1 MAGLN
6 AVPSGER
13 VHIGFFGLRNVG
25 KSSLVN
31 AVTGQDLAVVS
42 DVRGTTTDPVQKA
55 MELLPI
61 GPVVVIDTPG
71 IDDVGG
77 LGEMRVERARRVLRK
92 CDIAVLVT
100 EAGRDLLPAEEE
112 LVSLFRS
119 RGIPFV
125 VAQNKCDIASACRPE
140 QGGESRPLGHPG
152 QSGEAHPPCHPE
164 RRREA
169 PESKDSPVAPTESK
183 DSPAAAS
190 LPVSALAGTNIHGL
204 KELIGCMAKDAE
216 PEKHLVADLLA
227 PGDTV
232 VLVVPI
238 DASAP
243 KGRIILPQ
251 QMVLR
256 DALDA
261 HASAVVCQPEEL
273 AGALAAL
280 ARPPRVVITDS
291 QAFAQ
296 VASIVPEDVPLTS
309 FSILMARYKGELAP
323 FARGAQ
329 AIGGLGDGDRVLVSE
344 GCTHHRQCED
354 IGTVKMPAWIRAH
367 CGANPEFEFT
377 SGGEFPDDLS
387 PYALVVHCGGCML
400 NTREMRHRMQ
410 AAQAAGVPIVNY
422 GIAIAHMHG
431 VLERSLQPFAGVV

>member
-1 MAGLN
+1 MADLN
-6 AVPSGER
+6 ATPSGER

-42 DVRGTTTDPVQKA
+42 DVKGTTTDPVQKA

-61 GPVVVIDTPG
+61 GPVVIIDTPG
-71 IDDVGG
+71 VDDVGG

-92 CDIAVLVT
+92 CDVAVLVT

-112 LVSLFRS
+112 LVVLFRA

-125 VAQNKCDIASACRPE
+125 VAENKCDIASTGCSVNH
-140 QGGESRPLGHPG
+140 GETDN
-152 QSGEAHPPCHPE
+152 A
-164 RRREA
+164 
-169 PESKDSPVAPTESK
+169 V
-183 DSPAAAS
+183 
-190 LPVSALAGTNIHGL
+190 PVSALTGTNIYEL
-204 KELIGCMAKDAE
+204 KELIGRLAKDVE
-216 PEKHLVADLLA
+216 PEKRLVADLLS
-227 PGDTV
+227 PGDIV

-256 DALDA
+256 DVLDA
-261 HASAVVCQPEEL
+261 HASAMVCQPEEL
-273 AGALAAL
+273 SGVLGAL
-280 ARPPRVVITDS
+280 ARPPRIVITDS
-291 QAFAQ
+291 QVFAQ
-296 VASIVPEDVPLTS
+296 VARTVPDDVPLTS
-309 FSILMARYKGELAP
+309 FSILMARYKGELTP

-329 AIGGLGDGDRVLVSE
+329 ALGKLKDGDRVLISE

-354 IGTVKMPAWIRAH
+354 IGTVKMPAWTRTH
-367 CGANPEFEFT
+367 CGANPMFEFA

-400 NTREMRHRMQ
+400 NAREMRSRMQ
-410 AAQAAGVPIVNY
+410 LAEAAGVPIVNY

-431 VLERSLQPFAGVV
+431 ILERSLQPLR

>member
-42 DVRGTTTDPVQKA
+42 DVKGTTTDPVQKA

-61 GPVVVIDTPG
+61 GPVVIIDTPG
-71 IDDVGG
+71 IDDAGG

-112 LVSLFRS
+112 LVALFHT

-125 VAQNKCDIASACRPE
+125 VAENKCDIAQCHPE
-140 QGGESRPLGHPG
+140 RGTETPS
-152 QSGEAHPPCHPE
+152 PCHPE
-164 RRREA
+164 RSGEA
-169 PESKDSPVAPTESK
+169 AKSRDLFPHSI
-183 DSPAAAS
+183 
-190 LPVSALAGTNIHGL
+190 PVSALTGTNIHEL
-204 KELIGCMAKDAE
+204 KELIGRLAQDAE
-216 PEKHLVADLLA
+216 PEKHLVADLLS

-256 DALDA
+256 DVLDA
-261 HASAVVCQPEEL
+261 HASAMVCQPEEL
-273 AGALAAL
+273 SGVLDAC
-280 ARPPRVVITDS
+280 ARPPRIVITDS

-296 VASIVPEDVPLTS
+296 VARIVPEDLPLTS
-309 FSILMARYKGELAP
+309 FSILMARYKGELTP

-329 AIGGLGDGDRVLVSE
+329 AIGTLEDGDRVLISE

-367 CGANPEFEFT
+367 CGANPVFDFT

-400 NTREMRHRMQ
+400 NAREMRYRMQ
-410 AAQAAGVPIVNY
+410 LAEAAGVPIVNY

-431 VLERSLQPFAGVV
+431 ILDRSLQPFR